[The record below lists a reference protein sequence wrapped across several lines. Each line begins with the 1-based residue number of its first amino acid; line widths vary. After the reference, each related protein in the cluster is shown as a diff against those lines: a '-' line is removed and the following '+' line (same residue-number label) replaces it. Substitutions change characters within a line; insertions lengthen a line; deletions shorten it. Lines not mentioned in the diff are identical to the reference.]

1 MPALIANGVP
11 RAPVTWPA
19 AVWRADGL
27 DTPVQRTWPSGFAA
41 LDGAL
46 PGGGWPAHAMTE
58 ILLPHDASA
67 EWRLLAPVLAH
78 LAAEGRETL
87 LVGPPQPPHP
97 AGLQMMGLPARQLVW
112 LRADTVAERLWCTE
126 QLLKARSGAAV
137 LAWLPQAR
145 PAQLRRLQVLAAGCD
160 TPVFLMRPEAAAQT
174 ASAAPL
180 RLRVGVA
187 SAWGLSVEILKRR
200 GPPLAQP
207 VPLQV
212 LPAGLAAVWPPRLQ
226 GQLRPMPENERV
238 VVRPVPE
245 PAWH

>member
-11 RAPVTWPA
+11 EAPTPWPA

-27 DTPVQRTWPSGFAA
+27 DMPVQRAWPSGFAA
-41 LDGAL
+41 LDAVL
-46 PGGGWPAHAMTE
+46 PGGGWPAHAITE
-58 ILLPHDASA
+58 ILLPQEGSA
-67 EWRLLAPVLAH
+67 EWRLLTPVLAH

-97 AGLQMMGLPARQLVW
+97 CGLQAAGLPSRQLVW

-126 QLLKARSGAAV
+126 QLIKARSGAAV

-160 TPVFLMRPEAAAQT
+160 TPVFLMRPEVAAQT

-187 SAWGLSVEILKRR
+187 SVWILSVDILKRR
-200 GPPLAQP
+200 GPPLAQS
-207 VPLQV
+207 VQLQV

-226 GQLRPMPENERV
+226 GPLRPVPENERV

>member
-11 RAPVTWPA
+11 KAPVTWPA

-27 DTPVQRTWPSGFAA
+27 DSPVQRSWPSGFAA
-41 LDGAL
+41 LDAAL
-46 PGGGWPAHAMTE
+46 PGGGWPGHAVTE
-58 ILLPHDASA
+58 ILLAHEASV
-67 EWRLLAPVLAH
+67 EWRLLTPLLAR
-78 LAAEGRETL
+78 LASEGRETL

-97 AGLQMMGLPARQLVW
+97 AGLQAAGLPARQLVW
-112 LRADTVAERLWCTE
+112 LQADTVAERLWCTE
-126 QLLKARSGAAV
+126 QLLKARNGAAV

-187 SAWGLSVEILKRR
+187 SAWALSVDILKRR
-200 GPPLAQP
+200 GPPLTQ
-207 VPLQV
+207 PLQ
-212 LPAGLAAVWPPRLQ
+212 LPGLPVALAAVWPPRLQ
-226 GQLRPMPENERV
+226 GRLQPVPENERV